1 MLNGERIRMKGSIYE
16 SFTSTQQKD
25 IIKMKQDNKIK
36 KDYALMVYKDG
47 NYEEI
52 TQEELDELKKE
63 CPLVA
68 QLLENPNMVDILKD
82 PDVPEENTPLY
93 DHWEKVAKRLLA
105 SLWRI
110 NSA

>member
-52 TQEELDELKKE
+52 T
-63 CPLVA
+63 
-68 QLLENPNMVDILKD
+68 
-82 PDVPEENTPLY
+82 
-93 DHWEKVAKRLLA
+93 
-105 SLWRI
+105 
-110 NSA
+110 